1 MLNTHDTSGPNW
13 LGDLAKAFL
22 PLKESGN
29 DGDCLGLGVLGIT
42 GVSCDMVSNFA
53 CQAPEPPAFQA
64 FPSMRFVK
72 NAMIKELANEA
83 ILEFFNSEIF
93 NSLLPITEGD
103 KGIQSNEE

>member
-22 PLKESGN
+22 PPKESGN
-29 DGDCLGLGVLGIT
+29 DGDCLGLGALGIT

-64 FPSMRFVK
+64 FPSIRFVK
-72 NAMIKELANEA
+72 KAMINKPEN
-83 ILEFFNSEIF
+83 
-93 NSLLPITEGD
+93 
-103 KGIQSNEE
+103 